1 MSFLWPHSL
10 WLLLLVPAVIAARRW
25 TRRTAA
31 ILPLGLQ
38 LSRPGAVR
46 HAPPALFALAMVL
59 LLTATARPT
68 AVVLAPVEGRTV
80 ILAID
85 VSGSMGADDVKPNR
99 LDAAKAA
106 ARAFVDSLPVSAR
119 IGIVAFS
126 DQALLVQPPVAERGE
141 VLEAIDSLQI
151 ENGTAIGRAIL
162 VSLQA
167 AFPDVRFEGDSL
179 ESAAAGSTVPR
190 EITTPPGTD
199 AAVAVILLTDGQ
211 NSMGPHP
218 MDVAPLAAERG
229 VRIYTVG
236 VGTPYGEIRDARG
249 FSAMVGIDED
259 TLFKVA
265 RLTGGEYFYASS
277 ALDLGNVYKRLS
289 AKVVLAKVQ
298 TEISALLCAAA
309 ALMATLSATLS
320 LLWFGRLL

>member
-25 TRRTAA
+25 TRTAVV
-31 ILPLGLQ
+31 IPRGLE
-38 LSRPGAVR
+38 LRRPGAAR
-46 HAPPALFALAMVL
+46 HAPPALFVLAMVL

-68 AVVLAPVEGRTV
+68 TVVLAPMEGRVV

-106 ARAFVDSLPVSAR
+106 AREFLDSLPVSAR
-119 IGIVAFS
+119 VGVVAFS
-126 DQALLVQPPVAERGE
+126 DHAVLVQPPVAEREE
-141 VLEAIDSLQI
+141 VSAAIESLQI

-162 VSLQA
+162 ASLQA
-167 AFPDVRFEGDSL
+167 VFPDVRLEHESL

-190 EITTPPGTD
+190 EIISPPGAD

-229 VRIYTVG
+229 VRVYTVG
-236 VGTPYGEIRDARG
+236 VGTPYGEIRDSRG
-249 FSAMVGIDED
+249 FSALVGIDED
-259 TLFKVA
+259 TLLKIA

-289 AKVVLAKVQ
+289 AKVVLAKVH
-298 TEISALLCAAA
+298 TEVTALLCAGA
-309 ALMATLSATLS
+309 ALLATLSATLS
-320 LLWFGRLL
+320 LLWFGRVL

>member
-10 WLLLLVPAVIAARRW
+10 WLLLLLPAAIAARRW
-25 TRRTAA
+25 ARTAA
-31 ILPLGLQ
+31 ILPRGLQ
-38 LSRPGAVR
+38 PAAPGAAR
-46 HAPPALFALAMVL
+46 HAPPALFVLAMAL

-68 AVVLAPVEGRTV
+68 AVVLMPTEGRTV

-85 VSGSMGADDVKPNR
+85 VSGSMGAEDVAPNR

-106 ARAFVDSLPVSAR
+106 AREFVVALPVSAR
-119 IGIVAFS
+119 IGVVAFS
-126 DQALLVQPPVAERGE
+126 DEAVLVQPPVPERDE
-141 VLEAIDSLQI
+141 VLAAIDTLQI
-151 ENGTAIGRAIL
+151 ENGTAIGRAIF

-167 AFPDVRFEGDSL
+167 AFPDVRLENDSL

-190 EITTPPGTD
+190 EPASRPDAD

-229 VRIYTVG
+229 VRVYTIG
-236 VGTPYGEIRDARG
+236 VGTPYGEIRDQRG

-259 TLFKVA
+259 TLFKIA
-265 RLTGGEYFYASS
+265 KLTGGDYFYASS

-289 AKVVLAKVQ
+289 SKVVLARVQ
-298 TEISALLCAAA
+298 TEVTALLTAGA
-309 ALMATLSATLS
+309 ALLATLSAALS
-320 LLWFGRLL
+320 LLWFGRVL